1 MDKNQKTVLVVGLV
15 VTLVLLFFEFYIGL
29 IALIILAALLMSFRI
44 MNDSVQ
50 TPDIVAFLNEDAK
63 SLVVR
68 NVGNAGAYSIHVS
81 VVPHNIEYDIASLGV
96 DARSIHPF
104 ETMISEAK
112 AVVRYKNQKGEEY
125 SRSIHLSAL
134 GGDED
139 DILKPVFPLFKWKQ
153 N

>member
-1 MDKNQKTVLVVGLV
+1 MDKNQKIVLVVGLV
-15 VTLVLLFFEFYIGL
+15 VTVAFLFYNIYLGL
-29 IALIILAALLMSFRI
+29 IALIILGALIMSFRI

-81 VVPHNIEYDIASLGV
+81 VVPHNIEYDIASL
-96 DARSIHPF
+96 DPDTRSIHPF
-104 ETMISEAK
+104 DEMISEAK
-112 AVVRYKNQKGEEY
+112 AVVRYKNQKGEEF
-125 SRSIHLSAL
+125 SRSIRLSAL

-153 N
+153 D

>member
-1 MDKNQKTVLVVGLV
+1 MDKSQKIVLVVGLIIAV
-15 VTLVLLFFEFYIGL
+15 ALIFFNIYIGL
-29 IALIILAALLMSFRI
+29 IALVILATLVMSFRI

-50 TPDIVAFLNEDAK
+50 APEIVAFLNEDAK
-63 SLVVR
+63 SLVIK
-68 NVGNAGAYSIHVS
+68 NVGNAAAHSIHVS
-81 VVPHNIEYDIASLGV
+81 VVPHNIEYDIASLEA
-96 DARSIHPF
+96 DTRNIHPF

-112 AVVRYKNQKGEEY
+112 AVVRYKNQKGNEY

-153 N
+153 E